1 MWSKLSLCPHKPPFN
16 DNYLSFRALWM
27 KWIQAISHLP
37 SSHHVPS
44 SIQHSC
50 TSTSPRHP
58 STRRRSQILCADP
71 ILHSEH
77 HQVTDCL
84 TMCSVSKLGV
94 WERQSPVPFSAQWRI
109 PGNCKSMIIGV
120 FFICRNCSPSSN
132 TALGGGQPRIR
143 ILLLLRALLN
153 DWPVLWLAVCNVHLW
168 FLPPSN
174 QPHPGATHGVDEP
187 TT

>member
-1 MWSKLSLCPHKPPFN
+1 MTIIYPSVPCEWNEFRQFHIFPLLIMSHRRFN
-16 DNYLSFRALWM
+16 IPA
-27 KWIQAISHLP
+27 P
-37 SSHHVPS
+37 
-44 SIQHSC
+44 
-50 TSTSPRHP
+50 PRHP